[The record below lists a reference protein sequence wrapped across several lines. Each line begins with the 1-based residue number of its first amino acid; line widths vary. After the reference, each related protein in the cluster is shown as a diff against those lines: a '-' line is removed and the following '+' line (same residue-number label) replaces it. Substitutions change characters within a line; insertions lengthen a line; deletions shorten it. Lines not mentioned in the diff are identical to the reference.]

1 MEKHLKIALA
11 QTTIRWEAQEENYK
25 VAEKWI
31 HEAAVQGAG
40 VIFFPEMSFTGFSM
54 NTSVTKERDGRTI
67 ARMKALARQYHIHIG
82 FGWVKDCTAGGGKC
96 ENHYTIVDRD
106 GSVSSD
112 YAKIHPF
119 SYSGEDEKFQG
130 GSAVS
135 CFALENIPFTSVICY
150 DLRFPELFQV
160 LSKRAH
166 VIVVAANWPAKRS
179 AHWKAL
185 LQARAIENQVYILAV
200 NCAGS
205 IGGVWYTG
213 DSCVIN
219 PDGIVRACL
228 SGSEGMIYEEL
239 ADDTASYRTAFPVKQ
254 DRREALYARL
264 AAVVL
269 AAAITLTGCGQY
281 ASQFTALLTN
291 QTNDSSAVQT
301 EAGLETETAVDE
313 MNRSGIYDSEDAAVV
328 VRKDLE
334 AKTVQFQN
342 IASSRRYTLTYDGT
356 TMIYDKNEQAL
367 SMEQLKEG
375 SVVTV
380 RFYKPR

>member
-11 QTTIRWEAQEENYK
+11 QTTIHWEAQEENYK

-31 HEAAVQGAG
+31 HEATVQGAG

-166 VIVVAANWPAKRS
+166 VIVVAANWPAQRS

-254 DRREALYARL
+254 DRREALYASL
-264 AAVVL
+264 SVL
-269 AAAITLTGCGQY
+269 
-281 ASQFTALLTN
+281 
-291 QTNDSSAVQT
+291 
-301 EAGLETETAVDE
+301 
-313 MNRSGIYDSEDAAVV
+313 
-328 VRKDLE
+328 
-334 AKTVQFQN
+334 
-342 IASSRRYTLTYDGT
+342 
-356 TMIYDKNEQAL
+356 
-367 SMEQLKEG
+367 
-375 SVVTV
+375 
-380 RFYKPR
+380 